1 MEISPPDPPGSSPP
15 EFNSID
21 VDLLPNRESNT
32 RSPNTTFH
40 RFQAVLPDLSSDPI
54 NATNSFEFT
63 PIQQTQSRNFPN
75 RKRPNS
81 GDNLGSHIDKEPR
94 TTTSENNPTTALI
107 LEARDLLVKAYSTT
121 QNRNTQ
127 TRLLDLLEI
136 FREYT
141 ENGQIRHTSTILAT
155 QVANLEQT
163 ARKIELQARQPKVQ
177 FQDPRKALIQAPK
190 TATYA
195 TVASSP
201 NTTTSRP
208 NSPNSTPQEWTIV
221 SRNKGSSTGASSKGP
236 NSSTRENSKR
246 QEYKNS
252 GPSKLALSRRCTLLQ
267 AHRVQASSFSALS
280 IRNLINSAFNKNG
293 IQGLVVSTV
302 SLSIRG
308 NIVVNTTPEFN
319 SEFLL
324 QNETIIKGVFPFLT
338 GLKKGESWYKVAIH
352 GIPIRDFNTE
362 EGMDLIISEIKTFN
376 KGLTPIGRP
385 YWATRKEIRDSG
397 NFPTG
402 TIIVAFPNE
411 DQQRRAINN
420 RLYIAGVSTRV
431 AKFIA
436 TPSTAQCNNC
446 SGFGHSILLC
456 KKEPKCI
463 LCAENHTISNHYC
476 SICKKK
482 GVKCSHLSIKCTNCL
497 NTTHSA
503 NSKLCEVYL
512 AIKNRSTNTLN
523 NEL

>member
-1 MEISPPDPPGSSPP
+1 MENSPPDPPGSSPP
-15 EFNSID
+15 EFDPID
-21 VDLLPNRESNT
+21 VDLLPDLRP
-32 RSPNTTFH
+32 SPNRPTQV
-40 RFQAVLPDLSSDPI
+40 RFNTLGTGLEPSSDPL
-54 NATNSFEFT
+54 NGNSPFNFT
-63 PIQQTQSRNFPN
+63 PIQSASQSRF
-75 RKRPNS
+75 RKRTANFANS
-81 GDNLGSHIDKEPR
+81 LIDSQPRTSNLGSDNE
-94 TTTSENNPTTALI
+94 TTVLI
-107 LEARDLLVKAYSTT
+107 LQARDLIVKAYSTT
-121 QNRNTQ
+121 QNRSIQ
-127 TRLLDLLEI
+127 ARLLDLLEV

-141 ENGQIRHTSTILAT
+141 EKGQIQNVSTILAT

-163 ARKIELQARQPKVQ
+163 SRKIELQATKTQDLGPK
-177 FQDPRKALIQAPK
+177 KALNPAPK
-190 TATYA
+190 STYA
-195 TVASSP
+195 NIASIP
-201 NTTTSRP
+201 NTRP
-208 NSPNSTPQEWTIV
+208 NRSNSAPQEWTLV
-221 SRNKGSSTGASSKGP
+221 SRKGSSTGIKTNKS
-236 NSSTRENSKR
+236 NSSTRDQPNRPK
-246 QEYKNS
+246 

-280 IRNLINSAFNKNG
+280 IRNLLNSAFNKNG

-338 GLKKGESWYKVAIH
+338 SLKKGESWYKVAIH

-376 KGLTPIGRP
+376 KGLSPIGRP
-385 YWATRKEIRDSG
+385 YWATKKEYRDSG
-397 NFPTG
+397 NLNSG

-411 DQQRRAINN
+411 EQQRRAISN
-420 RLYIAGVSTRV
+420 RLYIAGISTRV

-436 TPSTAQCNNC
+436 TSSTAQCNKC
-446 SGFGHSILLC
+446 AGFGHSELLC
-456 KKEPKCI
+456 KREPKCI
-463 LCAENHTISNHYC
+463 LCAENHMISNHIC

-482 GVKCSHLSIKCTNCL
+482 GVKCPHLSIKCTNCQ

-503 NSKLCEVYL
+503 NSKLCEVYI
-512 AIKNRSTNTLN
+512 AIKNKSTNTLN